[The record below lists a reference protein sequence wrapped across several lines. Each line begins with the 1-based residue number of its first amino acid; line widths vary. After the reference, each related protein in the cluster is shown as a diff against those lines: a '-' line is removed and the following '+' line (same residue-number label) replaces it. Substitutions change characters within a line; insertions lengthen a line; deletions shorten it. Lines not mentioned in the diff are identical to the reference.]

1 MKWSFHQRPSGA
13 STDFDGL
20 LRPHLPRLFRL
31 AYRFTQSESD
41 AEDLVQELL
50 VKMLPRV
57 AQLTRLD
64 LPGPW
69 LARALYH
76 LYIDQIRDTRRR
88 DKGLGQRLEGEQ
100 VLEDLEDETGADPET
115 VAERAQ
121 QHRRLAHA
129 LRLLSPDHRA
139 VIAWH
144 DIEGYTLDELSTELE
159 IPIGTLKSRLHRA
172 RAHLR
177 ELLQSPSTA
186 ADPGHPPPRSPS
198 LRRQPLEHP

>member
-1 MKWSFHQRPSGA
+1 MKWSFHQRQPGP

-57 AQLTRLD
+57 SQLTRLD

-69 LARALYH
+69 LARAMYH
-76 LYIDQIRDTRRR
+76 LYVDQIRDGRRR
-88 DKGLGQRLEGEQ
+88 DRGLGQRLEGEH
-100 VLEDLEDETGADPET
+100 VLEGLEDETGADPET
-115 VAERAQ
+115 VAQRAE
-121 QHRRLAHA
+121 QHQALDRA
-129 LRLLSPDHRA
+129 LRLLSSDHRA
-139 VIAWH
+139 VIGWH
-144 DIEGYTLDELSTELE
+144 DIEGYTLDELSTELG

-177 ELLQSPSTA
+177 ELLHTRVTERSFEPQTTDPQSLTR
-186 ADPGHPPPRSPS
+186 HPH
-198 LRRQPLEHP
+198 EHP